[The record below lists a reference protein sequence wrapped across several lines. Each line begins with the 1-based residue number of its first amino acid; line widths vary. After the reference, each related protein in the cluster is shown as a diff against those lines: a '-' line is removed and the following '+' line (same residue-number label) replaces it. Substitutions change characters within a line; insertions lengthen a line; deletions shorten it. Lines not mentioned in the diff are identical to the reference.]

1 MSAQIFAQ
9 NIETNF
15 QKIITSKNI
24 TGGEIKLFRA
34 LINALKNS
42 QQTNVKIEEYHGA
55 NYQVKFT
62 GNGSYARASARC
74 ELSDLLIIS
83 FNSKEARL
91 TYLQA
96 KYENTIVASIQ
107 SHKWKA
113 NLEQWFLLNQLP
125 SIKGYGKFDPPS
137 DLLSSATLKSIG
149 SFGFFHKDLSGV
161 FDFYYA
167 SAEHLSLPRTYSQRA
182 GKLVVNRH
190 LLDSHLLG
198 QTLGIQQKECLE
210 AINLNH
216 FLNQLYNLQIGTPID
231 KSNLISQWIIN
242 NLKSL
247 PTSPLI
253 NQLLLVI
260 DPNQKMTFD
269 NENIRTVASEA
280 HLGAK
285 KIILIKIDDGNVF

>member
-24 TGGEIKLFRA
+24 TSGEIKLFRA
-34 LINALKNS
+34 LINAFKNS
-42 QQTNVKIEEYHGA
+42 QQTTVEIEEYHGA

-96 KYENTIVASIQ
+96 KYENTIVAKIQ

-167 SAEHLSLPRTYSQRA
+167 SAEHLSLAATYRQRA
-182 GKLVVNRH
+182 GKLIINHGSLKAHCLRQK
-190 LLDSHLLG
+190 LG
-198 QTLGIQQKECLE
+198 TQEKECLE
-210 AINLNH
+210 AINLRD
-216 FLNQLYNLQIGTPID
+216 FLTQLYNLRIGTPIN
-231 KSNLISQWIIN
+231 KGSLILPWIIE
-242 NLKSL
+242 NLRSL

-253 NQLLLVI
+253 NQLLRVI
-260 DPNQKMTFD
+260 DTDQEMIINNQTL
-269 NENIRTVASEA
+269 TSEA
-280 HLGAK
+280 HFGAK
-285 KIILIKIDDGNVF
+285 KIMLIKFDDEKHF